1 MFFREKKQFSQIT
14 FANDPS
20 KLEEAQHQQTDFAR
34 TTLKK
39 EYRSISFHNVC
50 CDLLIC

>member
-39 EYRSISFHNVC
+39 RIQIHFLPQCV
-50 CDLLIC
+50 L